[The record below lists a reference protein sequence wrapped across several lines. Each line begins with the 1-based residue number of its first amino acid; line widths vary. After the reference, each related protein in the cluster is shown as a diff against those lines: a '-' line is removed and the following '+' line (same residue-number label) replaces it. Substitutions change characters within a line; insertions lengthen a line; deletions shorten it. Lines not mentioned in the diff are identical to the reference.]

1 MGGECFTYGREE
13 RCMQDFWWGE
23 LRDGGHL
30 EDPGLNR
37 RIILKRD
44 LQ

>member
-1 MGGECFTYGREE
+1 MHHVWARGEVHAR
-13 RCMQDFWWGE
+13 FWWGE

-30 EDPGLNR
+30 EHPGLDR

-44 LQ
+44 L